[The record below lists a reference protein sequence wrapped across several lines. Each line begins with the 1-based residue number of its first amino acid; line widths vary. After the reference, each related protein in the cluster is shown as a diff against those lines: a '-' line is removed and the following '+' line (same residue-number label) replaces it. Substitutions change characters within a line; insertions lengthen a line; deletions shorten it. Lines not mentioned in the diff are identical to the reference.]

1 MEKLTKKEREL
12 YFLAFLY
19 ALKVESREFAVVSR
33 EILEKITS
41 FKSWEIEEMIGAIDR
56 QWKKFRARPPYVG
69 ELYIHNKS
77 ICFSC
82 ITCLTNLQDE
92 TVPQERLVRD

>member
-19 ALKVESREFAVVSR
+19 ALKVERRRFVAVAQ

-41 FKSWEIEEMIGAIDR
+41 FKNWELEEMIDVIDR
-56 QWKKFRARPPYVG
+56 QWKQFRTRPPYVG
-69 ELYIHNKS
+69 EPYIHNEKHL
-77 ICFSC
+77 FFVYDLLDE
-82 ITCLTNLQDE
+82 LT
-92 TVPQERLVRD
+92 RRDGIPRTFGQ

>member
-69 ELYIHNKS
+69 ELYIHNKEHL
-77 ICFSC
+77 FFVYNLLDE
-82 ITCLTNLQDE
+82 LT
-92 TVPQERLVRD
+92 RRDGAPRTFGP

>member
-19 ALKVESREFAVVSR
+19 ALKVEQRRFATVAQ

-41 FKSWEIEEMIGAIDR
+41 FNNFELEEMIDAIDR
-56 QWKKFRARPPYVG
+56 QWKRFMTRPPYVG
-69 ELYIHNKS
+69 ELYIHNEKHL
-77 ICFSC
+77 FFVYNLLDE
-82 ITCLTNLQDE
+82 LTRRDG
-92 TVPQERLVRD
+92 VPRTFGP

>member
-19 ALKVESREFAVVSR
+19 ALKVERRRFATVAQ

-41 FKSWEIEEMIGAIDR
+41 FNNFELEEMIDVIDR
-56 QWKKFRARPPYVG
+56 QWKQFRTRPPYVG
-69 ELYIHNKS
+69 EPYIHNEKHL
-77 ICFSC
+77 FFVYDLLDE
-82 ITCLTNLQDE
+82 LTRRDG
-92 TVPQERLVRD
+92 VPRTFGP